1 MFSLQ
6 LLAAGGRARSTLSSF
21 AMIYAAAAMD
31 SSPAERRGARQP
43 GEVRSEAAAVH
54 EAHALLDGR
63 CVAADL
69 CPKGQGF
76 YHRAVLAEGLP
87 ATGETAELR
96 LRVVPRANDGNG
108 TEFSLVTVIAE
119 V

>member
-1 MFSLQ
+1 M
-6 LLAAGGRARSTLSSF
+6 
-21 AMIYAAAAMD
+21 AAA
-31 SSPAERRGARQP
+31 RLRQRG
-43 GEVRSEAAAVH
+43 
-54 EAHALLDGR
+54 
-63 CVAADL
+63 
-69 CPKGQGF
+69 KGF